1 MMCNDNSNDR
11 LWMFMI
17 YVKREGREGERKS
30 NSCREYFALVH
41 GRPPK
46 S

>member
-1 MMCNDNSNDR
+1 MCNDNSNDR
-11 LWMFMI
+11 LWMFMV
-17 YVKREGREGERKS
+17 YVKREGEREKEY
-30 NSCREYFALVH
+30 NSYRENFALIH